1 MTETEFEREF
11 RERLDSGKVTPPGVR
26 ALNIRMQPLL
36 GGDSN
41 VRVDALAEFSFER
54 IPNRVIK
61 AVIELKSRLT
71 PMALEGAIHQ
81 VIGYRN
87 QLRKSSEFDD
97 VYPMLAAPYI
107 SESVQRRCQEV
118 GPAHRDGIEEG
129 PGVSD

>member
-26 ALNIRMQPLL
+26 ALNIRMHPLFD
-36 GGDSN
+36 DSN

-71 PMALEGAIHQ
+71 PMALELSLIH
-81 VIGYRN
+81 I
-87 QLRKSSEFDD
+87 
-97 VYPMLAAPYI
+97 
-107 SESVQRRCQEV
+107 
-118 GPAHRDGIEEG
+118 
-129 PGVSD
+129 